1 MSDYIDKIDIMG
13 SQFDVQ
19 DTVTKG
25 IAEQNTENIENIE
38 ESVLNLEAEIAKR
51 PIQLCFS
58 NISVP
63 TSAWVDQ
70 SETPD
75 VLGFPYRATITASGV
90 ASSFSP
96 DVRFSSENATSGNLA
111 PVAICELDCVYI
123 YAKSIP
129 TESVAI
135 SSIICTKVV

>member
-13 SQFDVQ
+13 SQFDIQ
-19 DTVTKG
+19 DTITKG
-25 IAEQNTENIENIE
+25 VATQNTEDIEGVEGDI
-38 ESVLNLEAEIAKR
+38 SNLETEIAKR

-58 NISVP
+58 NISVS
-63 TSAWVDQ
+63 TSEWVDQ
-70 SETPD
+70 STTPD

-90 ASSFSP
+90 TSDFSP
-96 DVRFSSENATSGNLA
+96 DVRFSSESATSGNLA
-111 PVAICELDCVYI
+111 PVANCGLGCVYI

-129 TESVAI
+129 TESVVI